1 MLPLALARVVN
12 QRPLEGLPIRGN
24 FDFGGCWRPEAEC
37 QEAQLKLEGRR
48 LESRACQLTLRMK
61 FPLNI
66 SSVNPSRV
74 LLLLSNGPIASKFQS

>member
-1 MLPLALARVVN
+1 MDVTSALAVGIG
-12 QRPLEGLPIRGN
+12 QRPVEGLPIRSN

-48 LESRACQLTLRMK
+48 LESRACQLTLLVK

-74 LLLLSNGPIASKFQS
+74 LLHYGMLHL